1 MEDPAREG
9 AAEVRRGAR
18 VAADGHQRV
27 PRDEGSPDVRRLER
41 TRHVEEVHRRCR
53 VSQDIYCTAGLDE
66 RARARDASR
75 RAEGLRHRSR
85 ATAYNNASKREAC
98 KPL

>member
-27 PRDEGSPDVRRLER
+27 PRDESSPDMRRLER
-41 TRHVEEVHRRCR
+41 TRHVEQVNRRR
-53 VSQDIYCTAGLDE
+53 WIPQDEYGAAGVDE
-66 RARARDASR
+66 RARARHAS
-75 RAEGLRHRSR
+75 
-85 ATAYNNASKREAC
+85 
-98 KPL
+98 

>member
-27 PRDEGSPDVRRLER
+27 PRDEGSPDMRRLKR
-41 TRHVEEVHRRCR
+41 PRHVEEVHRRIR
-53 VSQDIYCTAGLDE
+53 ILQDVDRAAGIDE
-66 RARARDASR
+66 RARARDLC
-75 RAEGLRHRSR
+75 GNH
-85 ATAYNNASKREAC
+85 
-98 KPL
+98 PIIFH

>member
-27 PRDEGSPDVRRLER
+27 PREEGSPDVRRLKR
-41 TRHVEEVHRRCR
+41 SRDVEEVHRRIR
-53 VSQDIYCTAGLDE
+53 VPQDEDRPTGVDE